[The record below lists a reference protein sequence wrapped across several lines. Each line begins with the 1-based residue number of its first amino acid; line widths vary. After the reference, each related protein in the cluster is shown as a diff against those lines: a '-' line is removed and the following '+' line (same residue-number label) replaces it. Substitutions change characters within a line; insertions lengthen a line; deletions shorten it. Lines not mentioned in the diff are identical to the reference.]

1 MSLIHYG
8 ILNDVLTQALSS
20 LKENKLRTILSV
32 IGITIGIAAVMVVG
46 TVSEGVKK
54 YIYAELESYG
64 LETIWIYRKWEED
77 NPFRATRKGSGID
90 NDDLKYMRSCCPSVR
105 YVSPVVYADAGQTK
119 MRSKG
124 NFSDV
129 NLEGVGVH
137 YLKINNDSVSSG
149 RELRIEDIQRR
160 KPVALIGTKV
170 RDELFGRN
178 SNPLNQVIR
187 WGEDRLTVVG
197 VLTEKNRDILNQ
209 LGAEEYE
216 INKRILIPY
225 TLYQQQFGVKD
236 IHTLQAAAVSV
247 DKIDDATS
255 ELLELLGRRHN
266 HRYEYVT
273 ESMEGWIATAEK
285 ILNNISL
292 VGLVAASISLLVGGL
307 GIMNIMGTSV
317 IERTREIGIRKALG
331 AFRRDILAQFLM
343 EATVVS
349 IVGGV
354 LGMLLGLGA
363 GYAIGAISG
372 YDLGVSWSTAFLAL
386 VVSIGVGIA
395 SGFFP
400 ARRAAGL
407 KPVDALRYE

>member
-1 MSLIHYG
+1 MAIIHYG
-8 ILNDVLTQALSS
+8 ILSDVLTQALSS
-20 LKENKLRTILSV
+20 LRENKLRTVLSV

-54 YIYAELESYG
+54 YIYAELETYG
-64 LETIWIYRKWEED
+64 LETIWIYRKWEDD
-77 NPFRATRKGSGID
+77 NPFRTARKGSGID
-90 NDDLKYMRSCCPSVR
+90 NDDLKNMRSCCPSVR
-105 YVSPVVYADAGQTK
+105 YVTPVVYADADSIK
-119 MRSKG
+119 MRSRG
-124 NFSDV
+124 NFSNV
-129 NLEGVGVH
+129 NLEGVGIH
-137 YLKINNDSVSSG
+137 YLKINNDSISSG

-170 RDELFGRN
+170 RDELFGKH
-178 SNPLNQVIR
+178 SNPLKQVIR
-187 WGEDRLTVVG
+187 WGDNRLTVVG
-197 VLTEKNRDILNQ
+197 VLEDKNRDILTQ
-209 LGAEEYE
+209 LGADDYD
-216 INKRILIPY
+216 INKRVLIPY

-236 IHTLQAAAVSV
+236 IHTLQAEAISV
-247 DKIDDATS
+247 DKIEDAIK
-255 ELLELLGRRHN
+255 ELTDLLGRRHN
-266 HRYEYVT
+266 NRYEYVD

-317 IERTREIGIRKALG
+317 VERTREIGIRKALG
-331 AFRRDILAQFLM
+331 AYRRDILTQFLM

-349 IVGGV
+349 VVGGV

-372 YDLGVSWSTAFLAL
+372 YALGVSWTTAILAL

-395 SGFFP
+395 SGYFP
-400 ARRAAGL
+400 AHRAANL

>member
-1 MSLIHYG
+1 MNVIHFG
-8 ILNDVLTQALSS
+8 ILHDVLTQALSS
-20 LKENKLRTILSV
+20 LKENKLRTILSI

-54 YIYAELESYG
+54 YIYAELETYG
-64 LETIWIYRKWEED
+64 LETIWIYRKWDED

-90 NDDLKYMRSCCPSVR
+90 NEDLKYMRSCCPSVR
-105 YVSPVVYADAGQTK
+105 YVSPVVYADAGPIK
-119 MRSKG
+119 MRSRG

-129 NLEGVGVH
+129 NLEGVGIH

-170 RDELFGRN
+170 RDELFGKN

-187 WGEDRLTVVG
+187 WGENRLTVVG
-197 VLTEKNRDILNQ
+197 VLTEKNRDILTQ
-209 LGAEEYE
+209 LGAENYE

-225 TLYQQQFGVKD
+225 TFYQQQFGVKD
-236 IHTLQAAAVSV
+236 IHTLQASAVSV

-255 ELLELLGRRHN
+255 ELIDLLGRRHN
-266 HRYEYVT
+266 HRYEYID

-317 IERTREIGIRKALG
+317 VERTREIGIRKALG
-331 AFRRDILAQFLM
+331 AFRRDILTQFLM

-363 GYAIGAISG
+363 GYGIGAISG
-372 YDLGVSWSTAFLAL
+372 YDLGVSWSTAILAL
-386 VVSIGVGIA
+386 VVSVGVGMA
-395 SGFFP
+395 SGYFP
-400 ARRAAGL
+400 ARRAASL
-407 KPVDALRYE
+407 RPVDALRYE